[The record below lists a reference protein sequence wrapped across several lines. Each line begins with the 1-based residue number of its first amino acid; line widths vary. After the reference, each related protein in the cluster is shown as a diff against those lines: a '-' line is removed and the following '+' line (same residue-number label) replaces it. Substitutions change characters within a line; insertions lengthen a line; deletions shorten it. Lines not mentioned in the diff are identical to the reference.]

1 MRAFTEPL
9 TQLQGYEELEQAVQK
24 TEGVILV
31 SGCIDAVKP
40 HIVYSVHNGSGNRI
54 IVTFHEQKAKEL
66 LEEYRFFDKNVAY
79 YPAKDILFYQS
90 DIRGNVLTS
99 ERINALKMMAEEK
112 ECTIITTFDGL
123 MNPMP
128 APEKFIQAVKKI
140 SVGDTVELN
149 GLTRHLVELGYEKNY
164 QAETMGE
171 FSVRGGIIDIFPL
184 TEETPFRIELWGD
197 EVDSIRSFDPESQR
211 SIENLEEIY
220 IYPACEL
227 VLTEEERRNG
237 VARIQKE
244 AEKTAEKFRKEM
256 KTEEAYRIKSM
267 ADQIAEE
274 TMEYGITAGLDAYLS
289 YFCEERVS
297 LLDYLKKEDSIVFLD
312 ETVRTIERGQ
322 STETEFSESMKQRLE
337 KGYIL
342 PGQMRE
348 LFSYKEIL
356 AQINQRRCVAMVA
369 LDMKCNQ
376 LNIKDRIAIESR
388 TVNPYNN
395 SFELLVKDLKRYKK
409 NGYRMILLS
418 SSRTRAKRLAED
430 LMNEELPAFFEWLYD
445 FEYVKLGLPRP
456 DLVIY
461 LDVDV
466 ETSLRRMKHRQEK
479 THTSADIH
487 EKDIEY
493 LKNCLRVADKAADY
507 YGWTR
512 IPFKKNG
519 VEREIDEKHEEI
531 YSIIKSA
538 L

>member
-149 GLTRHLVELGYEKNY
+149 ELTRHLVELGYEKNY

-237 VARIQKE
+237 VAKIQKE
-244 AEKTAEKFRKEM
+244 AEKAAEKFRKEM
-256 KTEEAYRIKSM
+256 KTEEAYRVKSM

-322 STETEFSESMKQRLE
+322 STETEFSESMKQRLHVFIGSSDAVTFLA
-337 KGYIL
+337 KKYL
-342 PGQMRE
+342 P
-348 LFSYKEIL
+348 K
-356 AQINQRRCVAMVA
+356 
-369 LDMKCNQ
+369 
-376 LNIKDRIAIESR
+376 
-388 TVNPYNN
+388 
-395 SFELLVKDLKRYKK
+395 
-409 NGYRMILLS
+409 
-418 SSRTRAKRLAED
+418 
-430 LMNEELPAFFEWLYD
+430 
-445 FEYVKLGLPRP
+445 
-456 DLVIY
+456 
-461 LDVDV
+461 
-466 ETSLRRMKHRQEK
+466 
-479 THTSADIH
+479 
-487 EKDIEY
+487 
-493 LKNCLRVADKAADY
+493 
-507 YGWTR
+507 
-512 IPFKKNG
+512 
-519 VEREIDEKHEEI
+519 
-531 YSIIKSA
+531 
-538 L
+538 